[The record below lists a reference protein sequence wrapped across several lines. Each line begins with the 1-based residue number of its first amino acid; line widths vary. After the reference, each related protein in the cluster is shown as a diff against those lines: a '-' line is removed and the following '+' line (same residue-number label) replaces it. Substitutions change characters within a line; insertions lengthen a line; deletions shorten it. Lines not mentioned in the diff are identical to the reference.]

1 MRVPVFEDVR
11 DEAEEEK
18 TGEEENEEDMVSE
31 KASAEKGICSST
43 LVIRQNV
50 SFPCVSGQV
59 FFKPVIEDLSM
70 ELARKCTKLISDVSG
85 LSTFCLILHCVC
97 GTVMS

>member
-1 MRVPVFEDVR
+1 MGVPVFEDVN

-18 TGEEENEEDMVSE
+18 TGEEENED
-31 KASAEKGICSST
+31 T
-43 LVIRQNV
+43 
-50 SFPCVSGQV
+50 V

-85 LSTFCLILHCVC
+85 LSNFCLPLHCVY
-97 GTVMS
+97 GTIMSQNHRVGDEH